1 MGTFGELFEKLIHSG
16 SINLIIG
23 GALIAIAIISLI
35 WMYSWFK
42 KTKEYKS
49 ILNSIEDK
57 VEACTSEEVLKAI
70 KAEEISKSEKESSDE
85 KSHLDKEITQNER
98 TEATLLEENKPKF
111 NFNRAATAI
120 ETLNDEEEKTISQ
133 KIVEQKHEEKQRN
146 AKNVKVNIEQP
157 KAATVTPVVEETSVV
172 EETPVVEKIQFDRSD
187 LEEQLREID
196 KQNNAGTEEKTAE
209 TTDDADACEV
219 DVFDEIRKML
229 IETEKAP
236 KVGVPKMTKEQSDN
250 VARSGKEYTR
260 EELEDLI
267 KF

>member
-1 MGTFGELFEKLIHSG
+1 MGTFGELFDKLIHSG

-23 GALIAIAIISLI
+23 GALIAIAIISLV

-70 KAEEISKSEKESSDE
+70 KAEETLKNEKECPGE
-85 KSHLDKEITQNER
+85 KDQLDKEILQNEK
-98 TEATLLEENKPKF
+98 TEEPSVEDNKPKF

-120 ETLNDEEEKTISQ
+120 ETLNNDEEEKTVSQ
-133 KIVEQKHEEKQRN
+133 KVAEQKAQEKAEEKKIETKR
-146 AKNVKVNIEQP
+146 VKVEQP
-157 KAATVTPVVEETSVV
+157 KDASV
-172 EETPVVEKIQFDRSD
+172 TPVVEKIQFDRSD
-187 LEEQLREID
+187 LEDQLREID
-196 KQNNAGTEEKTAE
+196 RQNDACTEEKVVE
-209 TTDDADACEV
+209 TTDDADECEV

-229 IETEKAP
+229 IETEKTP
-236 KVGVPKMTKEQSDN
+236 KVGVPKMTKDQSDN